1 MASKTQS
8 GQLFSE
14 RTMNGIISIDDG
26 AGTVISGGV
35 IISND
40 ISATNLTADFIQANN
55 LLEAD
60 KDETITGEWTFTQLP
75 YVLDAPT
82 DPDQVVNKNYV
93 DITFETKADAS
104 ANFLRI
110 TDASNIYLSQID
122 ASNIYLSQTDASN
135 IYLSQTDASNIY
147 LSQTDASNIY
157 LSQIDASNIYQP
169 IGDYITDAS
178 ATALFVDRTTN
189 QVVGGIKTF
198 DDIVMDASY
207 SPILA
212 QSVATKA
219 YADSLLVGSALL
231 FGAVFGNGTQ
241 VDGTIPSNYTNIRL
255 QDPADSPTSL
265 TIGTNNVI
273 LGHRAAQYI
282 SGNFS
287 RFNTY
292 VGAFAG
298 GNFQKD
304 IINPFGLGNVFL
316 GFESGNDGTGVGYQ
330 YNYTTNIG
338 AYSYPSENNSTNI
351 GGAVVRI
358 HGYLKCP
365 LYEAIN
371 TPSLNIN
378 TSGNGIS
385 LENNVRLFFDNLV
398 GPSNHYTATSHF
410 FTGKLYQ
417 FIGGFNYEILNTQT
431 AYTKLEANT
440 RYVGTGANNQTI
452 AGIKTFT
459 QFTYYKP
466 GFVSYKLLSE
476 LEAYTKTEIDSF
488 NFLTSGDLSPYLTI
502 VDASSTYLSIVDAS
516 STYLTI
522 VDASGFVSNADF
534 FNSSNTRLQDPSD
547 SPTPFNGF
555 NNTFVGYRSGQH
567 ANNALTGLNTFVG
580 YQSGKHFAQ
589 GLAGGTSN
597 TFLGANSGWDGSN
610 TTPYGY
616 IGTTCLGEFSVA
628 TADNQVVLGNSLNE
642 VVINGAFRNEGS
654 SEFNGTANFM
664 VDAFRVIGG
673 VSHKI
678 LSELDAYTKTEIDA
692 FDFLTSASASSTYL
706 SIVDAS
712 NTYLPIIDASGFA
725 SNAEFFN
732 SSNTRLQD
740 PSDSPTPFNGF
751 NNTFVGYRSGQ
762 HANNALTGLNTFV
775 GYQSGKHFAEGLAG
789 GTSNT
794 FLGANSG
801 WDGSNTTPYGYIGT
815 TCLGQFSVATADNQV
830 VLGNSLNEVVI
841 NGAFRNEGSSE
852 FNGTANFM
860 VDAFRV
866 IGGVSHKII
875 SALDATAYQLKS
887 NIRNS
892 FDTDI
897 ATYFS
902 TAYSNS
908 VFQTIAKLSTGFVSV
923 DAATRYYSASYSN
936 ATYQLLSN
944 IANAFVSSTSRYYSA
959 SYCNSTFSTIAN
971 LVNVATNN
979 TTTYFTTSFINANF
993 APKTLEY
1000 ASWRYGV
1007 TSSGGTAA
1015 TTSMTAGS
1023 NVFGTVGSFPNIQTV
1038 RAMGTGESAGQL
1050 DTSTGVWTCQ
1060 ITGMYSVSCQVTVR
1074 ASTSARIFAR
1084 YTQATGMFDALAMRS
1099 GLTQTASGSAPN
1111 GFISN
1116 HDLTIF
1122 LTAGDEVYFDFIS
1135 TCDMFV
1141 FANQTYLYITRLTGY

>member
-40 ISATNLTADFIQANN
+40 ISATTFTADFIQANN

-241 VDGTIPSNYTNIRL
+241 VDGTIPSNYTNVRL

-410 FTGKLYQ
+410 FTGTLYQ

-580 YQSGKHFAQ
+580 YQSGKHFA
-589 GLAGGTSN
+589 
-597 TFLGANSGWDGSN
+597 
-610 TTPYGY
+610 
-616 IGTTCLGEFSVA
+616 
-628 TADNQVVLGNSLNE
+628 
-642 VVINGAFRNEGS
+642 
-654 SEFNGTANFM
+654 
-664 VDAFRVIGG
+664 
-673 VSHKI
+673 
-678 LSELDAYTKTEIDA
+678 
-692 FDFLTSASASSTYL
+692 
-706 SIVDAS
+706 
-712 NTYLPIIDASGFA
+712 
-725 SNAEFFN
+725 
-732 SSNTRLQD
+732 
-740 PSDSPTPFNGF
+740 
-751 NNTFVGYRSGQ
+751 
-762 HANNALTGLNTFV
+762 
-775 GYQSGKHFAEGLAG
+775 EGLAG

-801 WDGSNTTPYGYIGT
+801 WDGTSTTPYGFLGT

-944 IANAFVSSTSRYYSA
+944 IANAFISSTSRYYSA
-959 SYCNSTFSTIAN
+959 AYCNSTFSTIAN

-1084 YTQATGMFDALAMRS
+1084 YTQATGMFDALATRS

>member
-1 MASKTQS
+1 MANKTQS
-8 GQLFSE
+8 GSLFSE

-35 IISND
+35 ITTDD
-40 ISATNLTADFIQANN
+40 INTSNLTADFIQANN

-93 DITFETKADAS
+93 DITFETIADVS

-110 TDASNIYLSQID
+110 ID
-122 ASNIYLSQTDASN
+122 ASNTYQPIGDYITDASAN
-135 IYLSQTDASNIY
+135 ATFQPIGDYITDASANA
-147 LSQTDASNIY
+147 TF
-157 LSQIDASNIYQP
+157 QP

-207 SPILA
+207 SPTLA
-212 QSVATKA
+212 QSVATKS

-231 FGAVFGNGTQ
+231 FGAVFGKGTQ
-241 VDGTIPSNYTNIRL
+241 VDGTIPSNYTNVRL

-273 LGHRAAQYI
+273 LGYRSAQYI

-398 GPSNHYTATSHF
+398 GSSNHYTATSHF

-417 FIGGFNYEILNTQT
+417 FIGGLNYEILNTQT

-522 VDASGFVSNADF
+522 VDASGFVSNSEF
-534 FNSSNTRLQDPSD
+534 FNTSNTRLQDPND

-597 TFLGANSGWDGSN
+597 TFLGANSGWDGVN
-610 TTPYGY
+610 TTPYG
-616 IGTTCLGEFSVA
+616 
-628 TADNQVVLGNSLNE
+628 
-642 VVINGAFRNEGS
+642 
-654 SEFNGTANFM
+654 
-664 VDAFRVIGG
+664 
-673 VSHKI
+673 
-678 LSELDAYTKTEIDA
+678 
-692 FDFLTSASASSTYL
+692 FL
-706 SIVDAS
+706 
-712 NTYLPIIDASGFA
+712 
-725 SNAEFFN
+725 
-732 SSNTRLQD
+732 
-740 PSDSPTPFNGF
+740 
-751 NNTFVGYRSGQ
+751 
-762 HANNALTGLNTFV
+762 
-775 GYQSGKHFAEGLAG
+775 
-789 GTSNT
+789 
-794 FLGANSG
+794 
-801 WDGSNTTPYGYIGT
+801 GT
-815 TCLGQFSVATADNQV
+815 TCLGQFSVATGDNQV

-902 TAYSNS
+902 TAYVNATY
-908 VFQTIAKLSTGFVSV
+908 QTIAKLSTVFVSI
-923 DAATRYYSASYSN
+923 DATTRYYSASYSN
-936 ATYQLLSN
+936 NTYQLLSN
-944 IANAFVSSTSRYYSA
+944 IANAFISSTSRYYSA
-959 SYCNSTFSTIAN
+959 SYCNSVFQSISN
-971 LVNVATNN
+971 LVNTATNN

-1007 TSSGGTAA
+1007 TSSGGTAV
-1015 TTSMTAGS
+1015 TTSMPAGS

-1060 ITGMYSVSCQVTVR
+1060 ITGMYSVSCQVTVT
-1074 ASTSARIFAR
+1074 ASTSSRIFAR

-1135 TCDMFV
+1135 TCNMFV